1 MVFVKKKNKNVDI
14 IVNAYEMQCRNANHV
29 TMMCGAVT
37 AVNK

>member
-1 MVFVKKKNKNVDI
+1 MVIVKKKEQKVDI

-37 AVNK
+37 TVSK

>member
-1 MVFVKKKNKNVDI
+1 MVIVKKKQKVDI
-14 IVNAYEMQCRNANHV
+14 IVNAYQMQYRNANHV